1 MRVLFMG
8 TPEIAA
14 VCLKAL
20 AREQEIAGVF
30 CQPDKPVGRRAV
42 ITPPPVKIAASELG
56 LPVFQP
62 EKLRD
67 GEAEKIIRQLNP
79 DLIAVVAYGRIL
91 PREILDIP
99 PLGCV
104 NIHASLLP
112 KYRGAAPIQ
121 RALLDDVKETGV
133 CAMYMAEE
141 LDAGDII
148 SARRVSVSDDDD
160 AASLF
165 VTMSVEG
172 AKLLCSVVSDIEN
185 GVTRRTPQNSRLA
198 SFAPPI
204 DKREGEFRW
213 RDGAREIFCRVR
225 AFSMWPNAYF
235 VYDAKTVKVLKA
247 RFAESAAPEG
257 EILSL
262 DPLTIAARGGALEL
276 LEVKPEGSRLMTG
289 SEWAAGRRFKV
300 GDSVLQEV

>member
-20 AREQEIAGVF
+20 AREQEVVGVF

-42 ITPPPVKIAASELG
+42 ITPPPVKLAAEELG
-56 LPVFQP
+56 FPVFQP
-62 EKLRD
+62 QKLRD
-67 GEAEKIIRQLNP
+67 GEAERLVRDLKP

-91 PREILDIP
+91 PREILEIP

-121 RALLDDVKETGV
+121 RALLDDAKETGV

-148 SARRVSVSDDDD
+148 STRRVSVSDDDD

-165 VTMSVEG
+165 VKMSVEG
-172 AKLLCSVVSDIEN
+172 AKLLCKVARDIEN
-185 GVTRRTPQNSRLA
+185 GVIGRTPQNGELA

-204 DKREGEFRW
+204 DKREGEFSW
-213 RDGAREIFCRVR
+213 RDGAREIFCRIR

-235 VYDAKTVKVLKA
+235 IHEGKTVKVLRA
-247 RFAESAAPEG
+247 RFIENGAAAG
-257 EILSL
+257 TILSL

-289 SEWAAGRRFKV
+289 SEWAAGRRFKA
-300 GDSVLQEV
+300 GDSVL